1 MELEITQQ
9 KIMENEELSPI
20 RDRDENQ
27 ESLKKYPRHRHS
39 VEMKLDCVKRI
50 ENGETMKALSE
61 EVGVAR
67 CTIRSWVKN
76 KDNLLMPKVMRIH
89 NPDPDITIKQE
100 PIASD
105 VESNGL
111 GHEASGNLIPLEMKP
126 RPKPRPKP
134 KPKILG
140 PREPDIPQLVNNSL
154 LKWYEYCQQRGI
166 AVTRA
171 HFEEKTDSYFKK
183 HGIENFYM
191 TNEWLIKW
199 CKQHGFRVL
208 SETLESIPITQIT
221 DGDFQRELKNTLGC
235 TDYQKFQVF
244 NCSVLSWSYKSL
256 PLSLGYQVEREHPQ
270 DDYMRVFSFS
280 NADLSLKVPLICTLN
295 SGKKKFWK
303 NEFNL
308 PLYSTETDA
317 ERLDSTVFT
326 HWLNHEFSP
335 HVTKFLTER
344 NAPMK
349 VLLILDKDIFEAP
362 KLTIDFGGLKTIVV
376 SKTSSFLVRPFDSE
390 IVALMKNCKR
400 SFLKKVNSMIQ
411 ENNTVPLIQHL
422 DNINNGHFL
431 AWIKMHW
438 KRGPDSI
445 SEPTDTQ
452 LVRCLPGGKVLSLE
466 TIERWFRR
474 CQPEIIEKKEVSSVV
489 IKSECDTDIVS
500 SEEAKGYLDKL
511 ISYFTFHNILENEEM
526 LVFSNAKQRITDVME
541 VNRVV

>member
-1 MELEITQQ
+1 MELDIMPQ
-9 KIMENEELSPI
+9 KMMENEDLSPI
-20 RDRDENQ
+20 RDRDENM
-27 ESLKKYPRHRHS
+27 ESMKKYPRHRHS
-39 VEMKLDCVKRI
+39 VEMKLDCIKRI
-50 ENGETMKALSE
+50 ENGETMKAISE

-76 KDNLLMPKVMRIH
+76 KDNLLTPKVMRIH
-89 NPDPDITIKQE
+89 NSDSELTIKQE
-100 PIASD
+100 PGASD
-105 VESNGL
+105 VESNGK
-111 GHEASGNLIPLEMKP
+111 GPDGSGNLIPLGMKP

-134 KPKILG
+134 KLKMPG

-171 HFEEKTDSYFKK
+171 HFEEKTDAFFKK

-208 SETLESIPITQIT
+208 SETLESIPIVQIT

-235 TDYQKFQVF
+235 TDYQKCQVF

-326 HWLNHEFSP
+326 HWLNQEFSP
-335 HVTKFLTER
+335 HVIKFLSEK
-344 NAPMK
+344 NLPMK

-362 KLTIDFGGLKTIVV
+362 KLPVEFTGLKTIIV

-390 IVALMKNCKR
+390 LVALMKNCKR
-400 SFLKKVNSMIQ
+400 SFLKKVNNMIQ

-422 DNINNGHFL
+422 DSINNGHFL

-438 KRGPDSI
+438 KRGPDGI

-452 LVRCLPGGKVLSLE
+452 LVRCLPGGKILSLE

-474 CQPEIIEKKEVSSVV
+474 CQPEIIEKKEMPNVV
-489 IKSECDTDIVS
+489 IKSECDTDAIS
-500 SEEAKGYLDKL
+500 SEEAKGCLDKL
-511 ISYFTFHNILENEEM
+511 ISYFSFHKMLENEEM
-526 LVFSNAKQRITDVME
+526 QVFNNAKQRITDMLE